1 MTPQPEHPR
10 TLARY
15 SDERLRQ
22 VVTMQR
28 EVNPGTHDEL
38 IADYCAEVLTNGQG
52 DGAALENASKQALKW
67 MRGNR

>member
-1 MTPQPEHPR
+1 MTAVPEHPR

-15 SDERLRQ
+15 SEERLRQ

-38 IADYCAEVLTNGQG
+38 LADLCAEVLTNGQG
-52 DGAALENASKQALKW
+52 DARALENANAQVLSWIVRHK
-67 MRGNR
+67 

>member
-1 MTPQPEHPR
+1 
-10 TLARY
+10 
-15 SDERLRQ
+15 
-22 VVTMQR
+22 MQR